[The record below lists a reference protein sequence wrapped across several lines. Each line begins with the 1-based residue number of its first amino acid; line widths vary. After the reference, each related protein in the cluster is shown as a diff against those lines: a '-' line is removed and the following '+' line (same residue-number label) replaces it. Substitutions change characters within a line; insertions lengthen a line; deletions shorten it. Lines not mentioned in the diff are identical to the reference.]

1 MNTLSTIDGRVVDDD
16 SPSKPPK
23 PAIKSRMLSRA
34 LSAGRS
40 RVPPSYKDAERSLSP
55 PPRKF
60 QNNRDLSRKDPDTWD
75 AREEM
80 EPSTKPVLNRS
91 ESHPD
96 DASRDEASVNSGK
109 AKPVVRE
116 RTNRRYIQRAA
127 STGRARSTGR
137 VRIDSRPRYRDQP
150 KPQNRECRDDPFER
164 QVTVDNSELE
174 PKVSFAIQT
183 GIQPNVSGLTATSP
197 RALQSAMNYQA
208 VRDVPPPPSPQVHS
222 VPVTPKNRRE
232 VSGFHTPPSQFVK
245 SYQPDQ
251 MNIQSQNTAQ
261 HAVANTLPTMPN
273 HNNQSWHEQARKD
286 QARQRL
292 MERMKDID
300 TRVKGR
306 RGGTKP
312 WEVNNRP
319 NTHVLDGVSDQ
330 DQSKLIVP
338 PLMDEDGV
346 WRDPVSS
353 SPGVAFV
360 TSPTNIASS
369 NYDDG
374 VVKSLQS
381 RIEYYKTC
389 LKSNEMKLDEL
400 IESEKE
406 LHEMLENQ
414 QKEHEQQQ
422 KQDAEAHEREMNEV
436 NQAMGEAK
444 SAIDALEST
453 IEKLNEASS
462 EKDEC
467 IGELKEKLGLVEL
480 ELKER
485 IITNEER
492 ITDYEE
498 KLTGLKK
505 NVNELKNTIAQKDEK
520 ILSTEKKIKE
530 LEQQVAKL
538 TDQCHKSEAAYKSTC
553 GIVEEKEKLLAK
565 TVKDMEQEKNDL
577 VFNFEQYRGDLEY
590 KVEATTVRM
599 EALVKEKDKLIGSLN
614 KKINLLESSLTEKE
628 GEVKENTQWKMRHIE
643 LEATW
648 MVKEKELNNSI
659 QTLAMSM
666 AEKDKDL
673 DNVKRL
679 LEEEKKLKA
688 ASDKMIGAMK
698 RELSNY
704 QQELIDERRKQN
716 EALLIA
722 QTLTPRSAARRKH
735 HHKSSRREPR
745 REDPP
750 ASPRTSQDVVRQA
763 GYERSPRNHPSP
775 RVSNGSRH
783 SGFERSP
790 RNGHSRRERYQ
801 VQVEEAFSTDYE
813 STDSIFDFSS

>member
-1 MNTLSTIDGRVVDDD
+1 MNTLSTIDGQVVDDD
-16 SPSKPPK
+16 SPTKPPK

-55 PPRKF
+55 PPRKLK
-60 QNNRDLSRKDPDTWD
+60 NNRDDARKDPDTWD

-96 DASRDEASVNSGK
+96 DASRDEASVNSGE
-109 AKPVVRE
+109 AKPVVKE
-116 RTNRRYIQRAA
+116 RTNRRYIERAA

-137 VRIDSRPRYRDQP
+137 FRFESRPRYRDQP
-150 KPQNRECRDDPFER
+150 KRPNRETRDDTFER
-164 QVTVDNSELE
+164 QTTIDNSEFE
-174 PKVSFAIQT
+174 PKVSFSIQT

-197 RALQSAMNYQA
+197 RALQGGMNYQA
-208 VRDVPPPPSPQVHS
+208 MREVPPPPPPQVHS
-222 VPVTPKNRRE
+222 VPVTPEHRQE
-232 VSGFHTPPSQFVK
+232 TPGFHTPKSQFAK
-245 SYQPDQ
+245 SYQPTQ
-251 MNIQSQNTAQ
+251 VNTHSQNTAH
-261 HAVANTLPTMPN
+261 HAVKIVPN
-273 HNNQSWHEQARKD
+273 MSNYRNQSWQEQARKD

-292 MERMKDID
+292 MERMKEID
-300 TRVKGR
+300 TRVKSR

-312 WEVNNRP
+312 WEVNSRP
-319 NTHVLDGVSDQ
+319 NTHVLDGVPDQ

-353 SPGVAFV
+353 SPGI
-360 TSPTNIASS
+360 TSPTNMASA
-369 NYDDG
+369 NFDDG

-381 RIEYYKTC
+381 RVEYYKTC
-389 LKSNEMKLDEL
+389 LKSNESKLDEL
-400 IESEKE
+400 IDSEKE

-414 QKEHEQQQ
+414 QREHEQQL
-422 KQDAEAHEREMNEV
+422 KQDAEAHEKEINEI
-436 NQAMGEAK
+436 NEAMEEAK
-444 SAIDALEST
+444 SAIDVLEST
-453 IEKLNEASS
+453 IEKLNEASG

-467 IGELKEKLGLVEL
+467 IRELKEKLGLVEL

-492 ITDYEE
+492 VTDYEE
-498 KLTGLKK
+498 KLTGVKK
-505 NVNELKNTIAQKDEK
+505 NVNELKNAISDKDEK
-520 ILSTEKKIKE
+520 IASAEKKTKA
-530 LEQQVAKL
+530 LEEEVAKL
-538 TDQCHKSEAAYKSTC
+538 ADQCSKTESAYKSTC
-553 GIVEEKEKLLAK
+553 DSVQEKDRLLAK

-590 KVEATTVRM
+590 KVEATSVRM

-614 KKINLLESSLTEKE
+614 RKINLLESSLAEKE
-628 GEVKENTQWKMRHIE
+628 GEVKENAQWKLRHIE

-648 MVKEKELNNSI
+648 MVKEKELNNNI

-666 AEKDKDL
+666 TEKDKDL

-679 LEEEKKLKA
+679 LEDERKLKA
-688 ASDKMIGAMK
+688 ASDEMLGTMK
-698 RELSNY
+698 NELSKC
-704 QQELIDERRKQN
+704 QQELIKERRRQN

-735 HHKSSRREPR
+735 HHKSSGREPR

-750 ASPRTSQDVVRQA
+750 ASPRARQGGRQA
-763 GYERSPRNHPSP
+763 VYERSPRNHQSPRASHGVCQSGYERSPRNS
-775 RVSNGSRH
+775 H
-783 SGFERSP
+783 ST
-790 RNGHSRRERYQ
+790 NNRYE
-801 VQVEEAFSTDYE
+801 VQVEEACSTDYE
-813 STDSIFDFSS
+813 SADSIFDFTS